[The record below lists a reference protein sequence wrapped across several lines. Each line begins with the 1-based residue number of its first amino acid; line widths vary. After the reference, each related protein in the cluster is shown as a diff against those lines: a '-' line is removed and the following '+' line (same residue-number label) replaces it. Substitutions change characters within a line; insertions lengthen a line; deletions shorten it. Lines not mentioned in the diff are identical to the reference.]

1 MIEISVKEE
10 RVEGQG
16 KSNIIMFH
24 LLDILYFVSPFI
36 GWGTF
41 GCPPKKNNRE
51 RRYTSMNNEVILTLK
66 DINSL

>member
-24 LLDILYFVSPFI
+24 LLDILYFVFPFI

-41 GCPPKKNNRE
+41 GWEKKRITGKE
-51 RRYTSMNNEVILTLK
+51 DILAW
-66 DINSL
+66 IMRWF